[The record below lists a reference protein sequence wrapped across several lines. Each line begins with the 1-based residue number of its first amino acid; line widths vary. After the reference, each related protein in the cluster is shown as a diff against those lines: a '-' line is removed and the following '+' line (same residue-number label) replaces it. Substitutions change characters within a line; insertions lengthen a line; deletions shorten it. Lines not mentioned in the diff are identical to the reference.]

1 MNGRNELNR
10 ILSDP
15 DFQLLEI
22 ALNENSIFHIL
33 GIETRETGHS
43 SFLRWLIDP
52 SSEHGMGEKPLKSFL
67 SIACSL
73 LQETEEIDAEAFIDQ
88 CDVETLDYSNIR
100 VEKEYK
106 IDSGRIDVIVLLRG
120 ERNEDIPIL
129 IVEYKINAKE
139 TNDQTARYSAWAKKQ
154 PQYHKK
160 NALLVY
166 LAPQDNDFQGLSADF
181 AVMDYG
187 VYYDWL
193 MYLENLQKTAN
204 ASYLLTEFISCLKLE
219 HPEHSETFDDL
230 IKALLDK
237 QAKSIEHIKRLVRG
251 DLDAT
256 LSQIVEKHEAAFVR
270 LDIILTNQKTL
281 GYSVFINRIR
291 NALEKA
297 IGNQRWE
304 ANRGIGWLQLKN
316 QLLTQKIKET
326 ISALS
331 DANEKFDLRLQ
342 IAMDRPKTEKASL
355 KVTFFGKVNV
365 FHNDTDRQLGRAL
378 ANSVRE
384 SLTDSDNVRLGAKN
398 NLMVLSIDMRLPGV
412 LDLEEDN
419 ETNYAK
425 YEAVINESISKM
437 KNVIP
442 TLDNWVE
449 NQAQNV
455 IETWIQEAR

>member
-1 MNGRNELNR
+1 MDGRNELNR

-33 GIETRETGHS
+33 GIERRETGHS
-43 SFLRWLIDP
+43 SFLKWLIDP
-52 SSEHGMGEKPLKSFL
+52 STEHGMGEKTLKSFL

-100 VEKEYK
+100 VEKEYT
-106 IDSGRIDVIVLLRG
+106 IDSGRIDVIVFLRG
-120 ERNEDIPIL
+120 ETNKDIPIL

-139 TNDQTARYSAWAKKQ
+139 TNDQTARYSAWAKNQ

-181 AVMDYG
+181 AIMDYG

-193 MYLENLQKTAN
+193 MYLGNLQKTTN

-237 QAKSIEHIKRLVRG
+237 QAKNIEHIKRLVRG
-251 DLDAT
+251 DLHAS
-256 LSQIVEKHEAAFVR
+256 LSQIVEKHKAAFVR
-270 LDIILTNQKTL
+270 LEIIPANQKRL

-291 NALEKA
+291 NTLEKA

-304 ANRGIGWLQLKN
+304 GNKGIGWLQLKN

-342 IAMDRPKTEKASL
+342 IAMDRPKKEKASL

-365 FHNDTDRQLGRAL
+365 FNNDTDRQLGRAL

-398 NLMVLSIDMRLPGV
+398 SLMVLSIDMQLPGV
-412 LDLEEDN
+412 NDPKEDN

-449 NQAQNV
+449 NQAQNI
-455 IETWIQEAR
+455 IETWIQKAR